1 MLYFFYDSMVG
12 LDAVAAGIAAG
23 HGDSRVD
30 DIAVTAGSF
39 PFDNGYFIARLDES
53 GAFHLKFYCSH
64 DESSPFFYSRGGFDH
79 DIYYKTRVKKC
90 KERKNERKSYVL
102 L

>member
-1 MLYFFYDSMVG
+1 MVG

-23 HGDSRVD
+23 HGDRRVD

-39 PFDNGYFIARLDES
+39 SFDYGYFIACLDKS
-53 GAFHLKFYCSH
+53 RAFHLKFIVLMIT
-64 DESSPFFYSRGGFDH
+64 FLGIFYSCGVDL
-79 DIYYKTRVKKC
+79 DIYYKTRVKKVKKGKT
-90 KERKNERKSYVL
+90 KENLYIL